1 MGVGRVECFKKKKEK
16 EKGEEDFWDSGAREN
31 FEKPE
36 EKDRRKNV
44 RRGRSKSS

>member
-31 FEKPE
+31 SEKSK
-36 EKDRRKNV
+36 EKERRKNV
-44 RRGRSKSS
+44 RKGRSKSY